1 METMKRIIHI
11 AAALALASC
20 LFSCHKEIT
29 IPDPGFDMSE
39 TVLDTVRRDTTSVYR
54 LAFNVKAPNG
64 VRFIQ
69 LLNGRNFEVLQEF
82 DEYAGKT
89 NFEFKHEF
97 DFNSIDP
104 EKDSIFIYNIKIRT
118 NDNRGYNKSIRIQQ
132 MRKSHPEMIGPTS
145 STMNIFGRAF
155 VFDGT
160 ITTGFYPIETIK
172 VTLNGE
178 ELMSVGAAE
187 LNGTSTY
194 RLYQKIT
201 RDFEKGK
208 TYTYNV
214 YVKDN
219 RGEEKTFSYNLVGAI
234 LKKPVA
240 FKYSTSSSAT
250 STTLY
255 YNEKGLLERYYEP
268 YGQYIN
274 CLQYDDQGRCVIG
287 FRSSTSYMGDPN
299 GAQGAYGYG
308 LYIWYSYNEDGS
320 IKRFGDGGYST
331 TVKGE
336 VHKFLDPFWNR
347 SDLIPDNCSVVG
359 DLNGTDREGWIR
371 SLNTNDPALN
381 VYMTYNGKRYIT
393 DMTGTN
399 TNHIGPF
406 EYLEDFEDGKLLY
419 TGMVGSNMQG
429 VHPFYGTN
437 GPDWAQIMS
446 YVPVLN
452 PLYIEDFPTM
462 LHWRYQG
469 PLSILFG
476 CKYAPSSVIRPNGKN
491 TADLEKVYPIVYTVR
506 EDGLLK
512 SIGTITSGSTTSPA
526 IYTFYY
532 DDEPEDAWRP
542 NLNATAEALLARE
555 ELFK

>member
-1 METMKRIIHI
+1 MKRIIQI
-11 AAALALASC
+11 AAALVIASC
-20 LFSCHKEIT
+20 LFSCHKEIV

-39 TVLDTVRRDTTSVYR
+39 TVLDTVYRDTTQVYR
-54 LAFNVKAPNG
+54 LSFNVKAPNG

-69 LLNGRNFEVLQEF
+69 LLNGRNFEVMQEF
-82 DEYAGKT
+82 DEYVNQT
-89 NFEFKHEF
+89 NFEFKHQF
-97 DFNSIDP
+97 DFSSCDP
-104 EKDSIFIYNIKIRT
+104 EKDSIFVYNIKIRT

-132 MRKSHPEMIGPTS
+132 IRKSHPEMIGPTS
-145 STMNIFGRAF
+145 NTMNIFGRAF

-160 ITTGFYPIETIK
+160 IKTGFYPIEAIK
-172 VTLNGE
+172 VSLNDE
-178 ELMSVGAAE
+178 ELMSIGSAE
-187 LNGTSTY
+187 LGGSSTY
-194 RLYQKIT
+194 RLYHKLT

-208 TYTYNV
+208 TYTYKV

-219 RGEEKTFSYNLVGAI
+219 RGEEKTFTYNLVGAI

-240 FKYSTSSSAT
+240 LKYSTSSS
-250 STTLY
+250 STASTLY
-255 YNEKGLLERYYEP
+255 YNERGLLERFYEP

-274 CLQYDDQGRCVIG
+274 ALQYDEQGRCIIG
-287 FRSSTSYMGDPN
+287 FRSSTSYMGESST
-299 GAQGAYGYG
+299 QGPYGYG

-320 IKRFGDGGYST
+320 IRRFGDGGYST
-331 TVKGE
+331 TISGGA

-347 SDLIPDNCSVVG
+347 NDLIPDNINTMNDVNASE
-359 DLNGTDREGWIR
+359 LYLWIR

-381 VYMTYNGKRYIT
+381 VYKEYNGKKYIT

-406 EYLEDFEDGKLLY
+406 EYLEDFEEGKLLY

-437 GPDWAQIMS
+437 GNDWAQIMS

-476 CKYAPSSVIRPNGKN
+476 CKYAPSSVLHPNGKN
-491 TADLEKVYPIVYTVR
+491 TSPIDKVFPIVYTVR
-506 EDGLLK
+506 DDGLLK
-512 SIGTITSGSTTSPA
+512 SVGTITSGSTTSPA

-532 DDEPEDAWRP
+532 DDDPEDSWKP
-542 NLNATAEALLARE
+542 YLNAKAEELLARE
-555 ELFK
+555 DLFK